1 VRVVAAYILPVI
13 VRKVSD
19 ASSLRSCVRALYVRV
34 LRGCRRVN
42 YTHTSS
48 LTANNRAPRSG
59 HTGIMSFQKR
69 KQWEGMFEDGVVVE
83 GIETGEPPSVL
94 LTEDADEST
103 LLGTTAPINEESG
116 VTPKLAAP
124 SATGGTGSAG
134 GAESA
139 AGGSRPVSAKGVS
152 GIGASFAAA
161 GGSGAS
167 AGSAVRKTDDVNTFL
182 QTVDLA
188 GVPQGGCGGNSY
200 VVHVWCVGVIVLYC
214 RFLCSSRASMCWR
227 SNHACS

>member
-1 VRVVAAYILPVI
+1 LTLLHV
-13 VRKVSD
+13 
-19 ASSLRSCVRALYVRV
+19 YV
-34 LRGCRRVN
+34 
-42 YTHTSS
+42 Y
-48 LTANNRAPRSG
+48 

-124 SATGGTGSAG
+124 SATGGAGSAG
-134 GAESA
+134 GADSA

-188 GVPQGGCGGNSY
+188 GVPQGACGRCCC
-200 VVHVWCVGVIVLYC
+200 VVQVV
-214 RFLCSSRASMCWR
+214 A
-227 SNHACS
+227 

>member
-1 VRVVAAYILPVI
+1 MTHILTLLRAYV
-13 VRKVSD
+13 
-19 ASSLRSCVRALYVRV
+19 C
-34 LRGCRRVN
+34 
-42 YTHTSS
+42 T
-48 LTANNRAPRSG
+48 
-59 HTGIMSFQKR
+59 TGIMSFQKR

-124 SATGGTGSAG
+124 SATGGAGSAG

-161 GGSGAS
+161 GGSGA
-167 AGSAVRKTDDVNTFL
+167 ATGSAVRKTDDVNTFL

-188 GVPQGGCGGNSY
+188 GVPQGACDEISC
-200 VVHVWCVGVIVLYC
+200 VVHVCCMGVHVLHG
-214 RFLCSSRASMCWR
+214 RIRGDKSRASMCL
-227 SNHACS
+227 AAL